1 MQQDQ
6 DHGGKK
12 QQTFFAAIV
21 LEAAGMNG
29 IALKLSN
36 IEQFPEYRRMA
47 VNVAETAALTNLHP
61 VFTERANTT

>member
-1 MQQDQ
+1 M
-6 DHGGKK
+6 
-12 QQTFFAAIV
+12 